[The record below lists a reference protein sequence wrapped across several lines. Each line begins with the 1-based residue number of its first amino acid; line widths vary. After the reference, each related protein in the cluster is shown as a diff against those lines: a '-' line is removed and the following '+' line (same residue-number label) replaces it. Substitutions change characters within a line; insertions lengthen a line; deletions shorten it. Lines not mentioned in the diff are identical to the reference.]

1 MQSRAS
7 LAEQVGSL
15 FGTVIAV
22 FLVMAANECGSDA
35 GVMVLLK
42 SLGSLA
48 QLPYYFF
55 SVGTIGCAEGG
66 AALGSPRRPLPL
78 PTGRTPP
85 TNPAD
90 GPRFK

>member
-1 MQSRAS
+1 MLSRAS

-66 AALGSPRRPLPL
+66 AALVSVGGGILPVSSSL
-78 PTGRTPP
+78 YIKF
-85 TNPAD
+85 AMALSI
-90 GPRFK
+90 